1 MYEYIAIYAV
11 SICLLLSDYIII
23 TKLNLEISLNKQK
36 NQILYPIPI
45 WRSSNRNYKRKIL
58 SK

>member
-23 TKLNLEISLNKQK
+23 TKLNLEISLNKQT
-36 NQILYPIPI
+36 QIQIYLIG
-45 WRSSNRNYKRKIL
+45 RSSNRNYKKKNI
-58 SK
+58 SE

>member
-23 TKLNLEISLNKQK
+23 TKLNLEISLNKQT
-36 NQILYPIPI
+36 QIQIYPIG
-45 WRSSNRNYKRKIL
+45 RSSNRNYKKKNI
-58 SK
+58 SE